1 MPNRPE
7 YLAIWLGVTRVG
19 GIVALINTDL
29 SGEALAH
36 CINAASPTHLIVD
49 AELLEQ
55 VIRVRDDLATAPQLW
70 IHGAAGP
77 AGSLRIEDYLD
88 AGAPPPDARVT
99 IRDRA
104 LFIYTSGST
113 GLPKAALV
121 SHGRLMQWTHWF
133 AGLLDVTAADR
144 MYDCLPMFHSVGG
157 VVAPGATL
165 VGGGS
170 VVIGRRFSARRFW
183 DDIVGWDC
191 TMFQYIGEFCR
202 YLLNSAPH
210 PCERDHR
217 LRLCCGNGLRG
228 DVWEPFVNRFAIPR
242 VLEFYASTEGNVSLA
257 NVEGMPGAI
266 GRIPPFLAHRFPAA
280 LIRYDEHTEAPL
292 RDGRGMCV
300 PCGVNEPGEAI
311 GRLDR
316 DPANVGS
323 WFEGYT
329 DEGASRQRIVRDVF
343 EPGDAWCRTGD
354 LMRRDERGY
363 VYFLDRLGDTFRW
376 KGENVA
382 TSRSRQR
389 HFTVSGHH
397 GGRGLRRRRA
407 RRGRTGGHGGRHY
420 QRAVR
425 SRRLP
430 PLSSSRRSRRTRAR
444 CSCAYAAAS
453 TRRRPSS
460 MRLAVSC
467 ATGTTPPASPI
478 GCTSTTSNVRAT
490 SSSIRVSTTASRAV
504 TSREFIMAV
513 TDKVKSRV
521 LAVACATAFLNPVSH
536 AAQSPGMTISPVNPT
551 IVVGQTQPFT
561 ATGGVAPVKCR
572 PAANTRAS
580 ACRTAPSAA
589 PGATNSASS
598 ATAPGRTRRPS
609 SPRAESCRRRGPS
622 PATSSGAPSCLTER
636 RCAGALEKR
645 DSAAT
650 ARTRRSRS
658 RPSRCRG

>member
-1 MPNRPE
+1 MNAPPPGRVSTARTWSRALALTAPITSRPGRTLPTVIDELADRHGAAPAVVADGEWLTFADLARRSHRYARWALDAGVSPGQVVALLMPNRPE

-36 CINAASPTHLIVD
+36 CINAASPAHLIVD
-49 AELLEQ
+49 AELLGQ
-55 VIRVRDDLATAPQLW
+55 VDGVRDDLAAAPQFW
-70 IHGAAGP
+70 IHGATGP
-77 AGSLRIEDYLD
+77 AAYLRIEDCLD
-88 AGAPPPDARVT
+88 AGATPPDARVT

-113 GLPKAALV
+113 GLPKAAHV

-144 MYDCLPMFHSVGG
+144 TYDCLPMYHSVGG

-170 VVIGRRFSARRFW
+170 VVIARRFSARRFW

-202 YLLNSAPH
+202 YLLNSPPH

-228 DVWEPFVNRFAIPR
+228 DVWTPFVDRFAIPR

-280 LIRYDEHTEAPL
+280 LIRYDEGTDAPL
-292 RDGRGMCV
+292 RDARGLCV

-316 DPANVGS
+316 DAANVSS

-382 TSRSRQR
+382 TTEVAGTISRFPGVMAAAVFGVVVPGADGRAGMAALTTSAQFDPAAFRAFVVASLAPYARPLFVRVCASLDTTPTFKHTTRGLMRDGYDPARVADPLYVHDADRQSYVVLDP
-389 HFTVSGHH
+389 TVYDRIQSGLFPGIHH
-397 GGRGLRRRRA
+397 GR
-407 RRGRTGGHGGRHY
+407 
-420 QRAVR
+420 Q
-425 SRRLP
+425 
-430 PLSSSRRSRRTRAR
+430 
-444 CSCAYAAAS
+444 
-453 TRRRPSS
+453 
-460 MRLAVSC
+460 
-467 ATGTTPPASPI
+467 
-478 GCTSTTSNVRAT
+478 
-490 SSSIRVSTTASRAV
+490 
-504 TSREFIMAV
+504 
-513 TDKVKSRV
+513 
-521 LAVACATAFLNPVSH
+521 
-536 AAQSPGMTISPVNPT
+536 
-551 IVVGQTQPFT
+551 
-561 ATGGVAPVKCR
+561 
-572 PAANTRAS
+572 
-580 ACRTAPSAA
+580 
-589 PGATNSASS
+589 
-598 ATAPGRTRRPS
+598 
-609 SPRAESCRRRGPS
+609 
-622 PATSSGAPSCLTER
+622 
-636 RCAGALEKR
+636 
-645 DSAAT
+645 
-650 ARTRRSRS
+650 
-658 RPSRCRG
+658 